1 MNYESYD
8 EYIQSK
14 TYLIDEIP
22 SHWEIVPMNQFVS
35 LVTDYVANGS
45 FASLR
50 ANVEYKNEED
60 YAILVRLADNTNNFS
75 GPFVYI
81 DEDAYNF
88 LSKSKLYEGDIV
100 LSNTGSIGSIFKVP
114 NLGKPMSLG
123 PNSLLIR
130 FDNQILANYFFYL
143 FDCDIGMKF
152 LESITTVTTQPKFN
166 KTDFRKLPMIMPP
179 FDEQKQIANY
189 LDKKTV
195 KIDATIAKNE
205 ELIQL
210 LEEKRVALINQV
222 VTKGLNPDVPMK
234 DSGVEWIGEI
244 PEHWSISR
252 LKFLIN
258 KNAQYGANCEPE
270 PDETKFDYRYVR
282 ITDIDDDASLKDNIV
297 YLCKEDAKGFV
308 LKEGDILFARSG
320 ATVGKTYLYDSSDGD
335 CCFAGYLIRYVPNK
349 LLLNPKYL
357 LYFSFSKSYT
367 EWIKIVSTQA
377 TIQNVSADKYD
388 NLIISLPDVDEQNK
402 IVSFL
407 DDKITNINKT
417 ISKIQE
423 NINLL
428 EEYKTSLIHHVV
440 TGKIDV
446 RGEEI

>member
-1 MNYESYD
+1 MSQSNYKESNILFVGKIPSDWIVRSMRSLFTFGRGRVISNEEIADNVGEYPVYSSQTKNEGVLGYINTYDFNGEYVTWTTDGANAGTVFYREGKFNCTNVCGTIQPKKEGVVYLKLLPYYLNFATKEYVRYDINPKLMNNVMGDIPICFPESYS
-8 EYIQSK
+8 EQKYIVD
-14 TYLIDEIP
+14 YL
-22 SHWEIVPMNQFVS
+22 
-35 LVTDYVANGS
+35 
-45 FASLR
+45 
-50 ANVEYKNEED
+50 
-60 YAILVRLADNTNNFS
+60 
-75 GPFVYI
+75 
-81 DEDAYNF
+81 
-88 LSKSKLYEGDIV
+88 
-100 LSNTGSIGSIFKVP
+100 
-114 NLGKPMSLG
+114 
-123 PNSLLIR
+123 
-130 FDNQILANYFFYL
+130 
-143 FDCDIGMKF
+143 
-152 LESITTVTTQPKFN
+152 
-166 KTDFRKLPMIMPP
+166 
-179 FDEQKQIANY
+179 DEQTSNINS
-189 LDKKTV
+189 
-195 KIDATIAKNE
+195 IIAKNE
-205 ELIQL
+205 ELIRL
-210 LEEKRVALINQV
+210 LEEKRLSLINQV
-222 VTKGLNPDVPMK
+222 ITKGLDHNVPMK

>member
-1 MNYESYD
+1 MNYGSYD

-14 TYLIDEIP
+14 TYLIDKIP
-22 SHWEIVPMNQFVS
+22 SHWEIVPMNQFVN

-81 DEDAYNF
+81 DEYAYNF

-143 FDCDIGMKF
+143 FNCDIGMKF

-179 FDEQKQIANY
+179 FEEQKQIANY
-189 LDKKTV
+189 LDKKTA

-222 VTKGLNPDVPMK
+222 VTRGLNPDVPMK

-244 PEHWSISR
+244 PEHWEV
-252 LKFLIN
+252 N
-258 KNAQYGANCEPE
+258 
-270 PDETKFDYRYVR
+270 
-282 ITDIDDDASLKDNIV
+282 SLKHLANLQTGTTPSKNIGITTNDGINWFTPGDFDNTFKLTYSNKFITS
-297 YLCKEDAKGFV
+297 DAIKTNNI
-308 LKEGDILFARSG
+308 KIYPPYSILMVCIG
-320 ATVGKTYLYDSSDGD
+320 ATIGKLGATNDFSYSNQQITAILPKIGVNY
-335 CCFAGYLIRYVPNK
+335 
-349 LLLNPKYL
+349 KYL
-357 LYFSFSKSYT
+357 LYY
-367 EWIKIVSTQA
+367 
-377 TIQNVSADKYD
+377 
-388 NLIISLPDVDEQNK
+388 LI
-402 IVSFL
+402 
-407 DDKITNINKT
+407 
-417 ISKIQE
+417 
-423 NINLL
+423 
-428 EEYKTSLIHHVV
+428 
-440 TGKIDV
+440 
-446 RGEEI
+446 

>member
-1 MNYESYD
+1 MSYKTYEKYIDSNIEWFKNVPEHWNLIKIKHMINYYTNGAWGIEKQKDNNDIICIRIADFDYPKRTIQDVDYTIRNISLNSRLLLEPGDLLIEKSGGGEKQPVGRVVIFDKDLKATFSNFICKIKIKD
-8 EYIQSK
+8 EYDSRFLCYMFNMLYSSRVNTKSIKQTTGIQNLDS
-14 TYLIDEIP
+14 YAYFDEIIAIP
-22 SHWEIVPMNQFVS
+22 NILEQQQIV
-35 LVTDYVANGS
+35 Y
-45 FASLR
+45 
-50 ANVEYKNEED
+50 
-60 YAILVRLADNTNNFS
+60 
-75 GPFVYI
+75 
-81 DEDAYNF
+81 
-88 LSKSKLYEGDIV
+88 
-100 LSNTGSIGSIFKVP
+100 
-114 NLGKPMSLG
+114 
-123 PNSLLIR
+123 
-130 FDNQILANYFFYL
+130 
-143 FDCDIGMKF
+143 
-152 LESITTVTTQPKFN
+152 
-166 KTDFRKLPMIMPP
+166 
-179 FDEQKQIANY
+179 Y
-189 LDKKTV
+189 LDKKTA
-195 KIDATIAKNE
+195 KIDATISKNE
-205 ELIQL
+205 ELIEL

-222 VTKGLNPDVPMK
+222 VTKGLNPNVTMK

-244 PEHWSISR
+244 PKHWDISR

-320 ATVGKTYLYDSSDGD
+320 ATVGKTYLYDSSDGY

-388 NLIISLPDVDEQNK
+388 NLIISLPCVDEQNK

-407 DDKITNINKT
+407 DDKITNINKS

-423 NINLL
+423 NITLL
-428 EEYKTSLIHHVV
+428 EEYKASLIHHVV
-440 TGKIDV
+440 TGKIDI
-446 RGEEI
+446 RGEKI

>member
-1 MNYESYD
+1 MSHTTYK
-8 EYIQSK
+8 EYKKSK
-14 TYLIDEIP
+14 IPWIDKIP
-22 SHWEIVPMNQFVS
+22 STWNTIKAKHCFNLSGGYAFKSDDFIEEGVP
-35 LVTDYVANGS
+35 
-45 FASLR
+45 
-50 ANVEYKNEED
+50 
-60 YAILVRLADNTNNFS
+60 LVR
-75 GPFVYI
+75 I
-81 DEDAYNF
+81 
-88 LSKSKLYEGDIV
+88 GDITDGTIDFNNCKRLPTKYATIMKEFLV
-100 LSNTGSIGSIFKVP
+100 KPGDILIALTGATIGKIGQVPETNEKILLNQRVGKLSSDSSNYYKYILSSDLIKKQINLIADGSAQENIS
-114 NLGKPMSLG
+114 NE
-123 PNSLLIR
+123 
-130 FDNQILANYFFYL
+130 
-143 FDCDIGMKF
+143 DIGNFEIFDIDK
-152 LESITTVTTQPKFN
+152 TTK
-166 KTDFRKLPMIMPP
+166 
-179 FDEQKQIANY
+179 KQIANY
-189 LDKKTV
+189 LDKKTA

-205 ELIQL
+205 ELIEL

-222 VTKGLNPDVPMK
+222 VTKGLNPDAPIK
-234 DSGVEWIGEI
+234 DSGVKWIGEI
-244 PEHWSISR
+244 PEHWNISR

-388 NLIISLPDVDEQNK
+388 NLIISLPDVNEQNK

-423 NINLL
+423 NIILL
-428 EEYKTSLIHHVV
+428 EEYKTSLIHHIV